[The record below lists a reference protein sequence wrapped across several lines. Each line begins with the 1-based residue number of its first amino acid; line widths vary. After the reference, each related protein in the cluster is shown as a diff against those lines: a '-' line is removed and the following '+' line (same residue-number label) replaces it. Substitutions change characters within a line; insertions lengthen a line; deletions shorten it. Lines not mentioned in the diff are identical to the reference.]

1 MSGRTT
7 GSLRHKAR
15 AVWEVSHVWSQLS
28 GLVSHSHTFHQSS
41 SEFPCTNLV
50 LFGLDIMKQTTGR
63 EAMIYLWSGRLSE
76 VVINDLQ
83 VARLMTALS
92 QLEVLRPEF
101 SFSLAASKP
110 WQTDK
115 SQCVNE
121 KPQTWR
127 RYLSLACQPL
137 NLTCSHSSA
146 LADPTNSKLGKSWQ
160 VPHLKIAQH
169 WHRTRN
175 GSLFSR

>member
-1 MSGRTT
+1 M
-7 GSLRHKAR
+7 
-15 AVWEVSHVWSQLS
+15 WSQLS
-28 GLVSHSHTFHQSS
+28 GPVSLSHTFHQSS
-41 SEFPCTNLV
+41 SEFPCCLACAVWLGHN
-50 LFGLDIMKQTTGR
+50 
-63 EAMIYLWSGRLSE
+63 EADDRQSSHDLPVE

-137 NLTCSHSSA
+137 NLTCSPSSA
-146 LADPTNSKLGKSWQ
+146 LAAPTNSKLGKSWQ

-175 GSLFSR
+175 GSLFCR

>member
-1 MSGRTT
+1 M
-7 GSLRHKAR
+7 
-15 AVWEVSHVWSQLS
+15 WSQLS
-28 GLVSHSHTFHQSS
+28 GPVSHSHTFHQSS
-41 SEFPCTNLV
+41 SEFHCSQPAAVWLGHN
-50 LFGLDIMKQTTGR
+50 
-63 EAMIYLWSGRLSE
+63 EADDRQRSHDLPVERTF
-76 VVINDLQ
+76 VINDVQ

-137 NLTCSHSSA
+137 NLTCSPSSS

-169 WHRTRN
+169 WHRTLN